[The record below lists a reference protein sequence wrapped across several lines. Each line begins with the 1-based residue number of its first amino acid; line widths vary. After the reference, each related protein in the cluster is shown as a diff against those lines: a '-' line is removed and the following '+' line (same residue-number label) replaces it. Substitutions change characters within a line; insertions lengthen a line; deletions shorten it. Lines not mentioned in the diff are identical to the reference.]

1 MQNNGRQKASS
12 NTDLVSVYIYEV
24 LKWNCGIFAIS
35 SP

>member
-1 MQNNGRQKASS
+1 MQNNGRLNAPS

-24 LKWNCGIFAIS
+24 LKWSCGIFAIS